1 MIIKWQSDCPELTQS
16 DWQDVKVQ
24 LLTNRLTNLFS
35 VPVTMN
41 YLLEMWTVNK
51 RELGG
56 EFNFFYFLFSS
67 LHKSIR

>member
-16 DWQDVKVQ
+16 YWQDVKVQ
-24 LLTNRLTNLFS
+24 LLTNRLTSLFS

-56 EFNFFYFLFSS
+56 EFKIFYFLFSS

>member
-24 LLTNRLTNLFS
+24 LLTNQLTSLFS

-41 YLLEMWTVNK
+41 YLLEM
-51 RELGG
+51 
-56 EFNFFYFLFSS
+56 
-67 LHKSIR
+67 